1 MKQRIY
7 LFIAFFL
14 LPVAL
19 MAGSDTWQ
27 VVGEMP
33 MAVKGA
39 QTVVKD
45 SLIYVIGGYSDST
58 YSPSN
63 IIQIYNPRTNTW
75 QIVPDTLKYG
85 RYGHSACVYRNS
97 VLMFGGSDSDTD
109 STLEI
114 WDFMGPTYVYD
125 QKNIFKRQFATAQI
139 YGNYLYIFG
148 GYAPGSTPDDPY
160 LIEYYIPGAKIT
172 FTRVG
177 SSPENS
183 PNVTNPIQQMS
194 ALVGDNIFV
203 VGGAVN
209 GIQRDIYRFNITNL
223 DWQLTNHTLLIERAA
238 GAAVTVDDQLVAVV
252 GGYNE
257 TESALDVCEG
267 IYLKGGQNGQID
279 YLAPLP
285 KLTVARAELAAVY
298 FDTAIYV
305 FGGKD
310 VQGNCLSSVER
321 LHIESSPTGI
331 GESSA
336 LVPNR
341 VQLFANYPNPF
352 NQSTTIRFYNN
363 RNQKVRLAIYDIT
376 GRQVRILQNGYLS
389 AGMFRKKWD
398 GKDAHGKDLA
408 TGIYFYRLK
417 TPTETLTK
425 RLILLR

>member
-1 MKQRIY
+1 MKQGIY

-33 MAVKGA
+33 IPVKGA
-39 QTVVKD
+39 QAVVKD
-45 SLIYVIGGYSDST
+45 SLIYVIGGYSDNT
-58 YSPSN
+58 YSASN
-63 IIQIYNPRTNTW
+63 IIQIYNPRANTW
-75 QIVPDTLKYG
+75 QVIPDTLKHG

-148 GYAPGSTPDDPY
+148 GYAPGNTSGDPY
-160 LIEYYIPGAKIT
+160 IAEYYIPGAKIT

-177 SSPENS
+177 SSVDNS

-203 VGGAVN
+203 VGGAFN
-209 GIQRDIYRFNITNL
+209 GIQRDIYRFNITTL
-223 DWQLTNHTLLIERAA
+223 EWQDTEHTLLVERAA
-238 GAAVTVDDQLVAVV
+238 GAAVTVGDRLIAVV

-257 TESALDVCEG
+257 TDAALDVCEG
-267 IYLKGGQNGQID
+267 IYLKGDQSGQIEF
-279 YLAPLP
+279 LAPLP

-310 VQGNCLSSVER
+310 AQGNCLKSVEK
-321 LHIESSPTGI
+321 LHIESMPTGMI
-331 GESSA
+331 ERSA
-336 LVPNR
+336 PVPKKLR
-341 VQLFANYPNPF
+341 LFDNYPNPF

-363 RNQKVRLAIYDIT
+363 RNQRIQLAIYDIT
-376 GRQVRILQNGYLS
+376 GRQVRVLQNGYLP
-389 AGMFRKKWD
+389 AGTFSKYWN
-398 GKDAHGKDLA
+398 GKDKHGKDLA